1 MGTILGGL
9 IAIVLLLVVGNWLI
23 GVVVMFY
30 MWILGQRRSD
40 RR

>member
-30 MWILGQRRSD
+30 MWILGHRRSD